1 MITVKKDAIKY
12 KSSDG
17 TMKDSGVLCQVGVVD
32 ASAEFNSDWW
42 VNGFNGLTNY
52 SYKFAE
58 FQNDTIPFIDTS
70 KGKNFS
76 GMFQNSKVTHIP
88 LLDTSKG
95 TNFVNMFS
103 NSDISEVPPLDL
115 SNATSV
121 SSMFNM
127 SSKKG
132 LEKLPSFNTKNVTHF
147 SYFIYYAPSLKEV
160 GKLNLSSAVNV
171 EGLFGAC
178 DSLEDVSFV
187 ENSIKISIKF
197 NSCPLLSAESIQSII
212 DGLADLTGS
221 TAQTLTLHA
230 TVKAKLTESQISQI
244 TSKNWTLA

>member
-1 MITVKKDAIKY
+1 MITVKKNAIKY

-17 TMKDSGVLCQVGVVD
+17 TMKDSGMMCNVGIVD

-42 VNGFNGLTNY
+42 VNGFSGLTNY
-52 SYKFAE
+52 TGKFSYFNQE
-58 FQNDTIPFIDTS
+58 TIPLIDTS
-70 KGKNFS
+70 KATNFS
-76 GMFQNSKVTHIP
+76 NMFSNSKVKRIP

-95 TNFVNMFS
+95 TSFGGMFNGS
-103 NSDISEVPPLDL
+103 EISEVPPIDL
-115 SNATSV
+115 SSATNV

-127 SSKKG
+127 AGKKG
-132 LEKLPSFNTKNVTHF
+132 LTKLPSFNTKNVTAF
-147 SYFIYYAPSLKEV
+147 NYFIYYAPYLKEV

-171 EGLFGAC
+171 EGLFGTC
-178 DSLEDVSFV
+178 NSLEDVSFV

-230 TVKAKLTESQISQI
+230 DVKARLTEAQIATI